1 MDLKRRLE
9 HNIQTKQDLMRGDY
23 MRKRKMY
30 LLERI
35 KDGTDWKKGD
45 RIWADARC
53 SGWRVIRIIDT
64 K

>member
-1 MDLKRRLE
+1 
-9 HNIQTKQDLMRGDY
+9 

-45 RIWADARC
+45 RIWTDARC